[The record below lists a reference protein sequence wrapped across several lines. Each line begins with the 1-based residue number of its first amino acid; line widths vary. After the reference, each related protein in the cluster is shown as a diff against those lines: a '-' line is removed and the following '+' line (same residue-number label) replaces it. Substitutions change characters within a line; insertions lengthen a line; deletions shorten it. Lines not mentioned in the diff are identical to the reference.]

1 MDEAATLPFLRPLL
15 GREKQEIIDEP
26 QSIGTADVSVLPD
39 EDCCSLL
46 APRRVTTRAEL
57 PHLRVLERRLDLD
70 EVIGALLDSARVMR
84 PGMGEEE
91 PAVLA

>member
-1 MDEAATLPFLRPLL
+1 MHHPASRCRVPVAGGSR
-15 GREKQEIIDEP
+15 G
-26 QSIGTADVSVLPD
+26 AVLPD